1 MTPYLIL
8 LFLLICSFFFSGTET
23 AVTAVSLPLLH
34 DQERQGNERATLL
47 NRMKANSDRL
57 LGTLLFGNN
66 IVNIATTA
74 LSTSLMI
81 SFFGEY
87 WGVVLSTFVVSVIVL
102 IFSEILPKTYAL
114 SIPYTFSMKVTPI
127 LHICFILFHPFVIAL
142 NWISKQALR
151 FLPRANQ
158 TIDAEEKLK
167 AEIRGTLD
175 LDTGTALAQEQSMLK
190 SVLDL
195 DDVTVEDI
203 MQHRSHIVSLSV
215 ATPPAEIFDFI
226 SRTPYSRIPLFKG
239 RRDNIVG
246 ILHVK
251 AVLKMMT
258 QSDSQKINVLDYCVK
273 PWFVLNTTSLMD
285 QLHSFKKRHEHFA
298 LVVDEYGDLQGL
310 VTLEDVLEE
319 IVGDISDENDNPEQS
334 TLQPVKTE
342 SGAWQIDGQTTIRD
356 LNRHFHW
363 DLPDDNAAT
372 IAGLVLFL
380 AERIPNKGQSFML
393 NGFTFS
399 VAEKTGHRLTTID
412 ILPPAN

>member
-399 VAEKTGHRLTTID
+399 VA
-412 ILPPAN
+412 